1 MTPMD
6 NERRIYDRF
15 SARFPAKF
23 KDTRADFGRD
33 VFLRD
38 ASAAGANLVCK
49 ERMFF
54 NDQLSVEVSLPDGNE
69 PVTLSGRVMWIKPT
83 ATSMWDVGM
92 QFDEVDFMKI
102 HRIFKCSPEYTP
114 AP

>member
-1 MTPMD
+1 MD

-23 KDTRADFGRD
+23 KDTRGDFGRD

-38 ASAAGANLVCK
+38 ASASGANIVTR

-54 NDQLSVEVSLPDGNE
+54 NDLVSLEIELPDGQA
-69 PVTLSGRVMWIKPT
+69 PLVLSGRVVWSKPT
-83 ATSMWDVGM
+83 STAMWDIGL
-92 QFDEVDFMKI
+92 QFNEVNFMKM
-102 HRIFKCSPEYTP
+102 HRIFKYSPEYNLT
-114 AP
+114 A